1 MSVVNAVT
9 SSVTE
14 VPRGL
19 GSLMTRRG
27 GSALANARSAME
39 SIGAAVAD
47 RTELRRLLV
56 RDDRPEAHPGDLI
69 ALSRDACLELL
80 RSRSVGRLAY
90 VARTGVPDVVPV
102 NYVLAGDD
110 VLIRSGPGPKLQAAE
125 RRDVVAFEVDHIDE
139 DAHSGWSVVV
149 HGTATRLSAAEAAR
163 LPVDARPWAVGPRS
177 HVIRV
182 RPQRIT
188 GRRLG

>member
-1 MSVVNAVT
+1 
-9 SSVTE
+9 VTE

-19 GSLMTRRG
+19 SSLVTRRG
-27 GSALANARSAME
+27 GSALANARTAME
-39 SIGAAVAD
+39 SLGAVVAE
-47 RTELRRLLV
+47 RAELMRLLLH
-56 RDDRPEAHPGDLI
+56 DDRPDAHPGDLI

-80 RSRSVGRLAY
+80 RTRTVGRLAY
-90 VARTGVPDVVPV
+90 VARASVPDVVPV
-102 NYVLAGDD
+102 NYVMVGED

-125 RRDVVAFEVDHIDE
+125 RRDVVAFEVDEIDE
-139 DAHSGWSVVV
+139 VAHRGWSVVV
-149 HGTATRLSAAEAAR
+149 HGTARRLSAAETGR